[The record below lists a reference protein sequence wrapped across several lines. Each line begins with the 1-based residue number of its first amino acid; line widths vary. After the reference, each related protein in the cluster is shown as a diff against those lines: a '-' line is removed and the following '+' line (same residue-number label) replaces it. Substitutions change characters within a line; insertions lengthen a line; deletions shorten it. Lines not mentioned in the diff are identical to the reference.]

1 VAAWETVNKKL
12 CPACKHEY
20 PATEVVCP
28 VDNVILMVVGPD
40 PLLGTTL
47 AEKYLIMSE
56 IGRGGMSI
64 VYKGKY
70 MSGDRVVA
78 IKMLHAQLADDLTST
93 KRFQLEAQAV
103 SSLSHRNVVGVHEY
117 GIAPSG
123 QPYIVMDFLVGE
135 SLADVIRRDNHIP
148 ERRAIGIIS
157 QACDALDHAHKKGVV
172 HRDLKAGNIM
182 LVSEEGNIDVVKVV
196 DFGIAK
202 LMPSSGQ
209 PTQNLTQ
216 TGEVFGSPI
225 YMSPEQCVGQP
236 LDARSDIYS
245 MGVVLYEALT
255 GYPPLMGNTI
265 IETMQK
271 HVKSKPRA
279 INKDLNVS
287 KEMEAVV
294 LKALEKDPDG
304 RFDSMRSFGE
314 ALEHVG
320 ERLLNIG
327 ARKKTEQESEMEFA
341 SGGWAIRPS
350 PGGRL
355 SASNANMARARM
367 TGAQRLTSTS
377 RYKPESADSTSQ
389 TVSAPDQ
396 SDNGQI
402 APEETKSLPVPIL
415 LLVSIAFLF
424 LMVIVFFLTR
434 HH

>member
-12 CPACKHEY
+12 CPACKQEY
-20 PATEVVCP
+20 SATEVVCP
-28 VDNVILMVVGPD
+28 VDNVILMVIGPD
-40 PLLGTTL
+40 PLVGTTL

-70 MSGDRVVA
+70 TTGDRVVA
-78 IKMLHAQLADDLTST
+78 IKMLHSQLADDLTST
-93 KRFQLEAQAV
+93 KRFQQEAQAV
-103 SSLSHRNVVGVHEY
+103 SCLSHRNVVGVHEY

-135 SLADVIRRDNHIP
+135 SLADVIKRDSRIS

-271 HVKSKPRA
+271 HVKTKPTA
-279 INKDLNVS
+279 MNKDLKVS
-287 KEMEAVV
+287 KDMEVVV
-294 LKALEKDPDG
+294 LKALEKDPNQ
-304 RFDSMRSFGE
+304 RFDSMRSLRE

-327 ARKKTEQESEMEFA
+327 ARKKTEQESDIEFA

-355 SASNANMARARM
+355 TGSGANMARARI
-367 TGAQRLTSTS
+367 TGAQRLTGSS
-377 RYKPESADSTSQ
+377 RHGLESAESASQ
-389 TVSAPDQ
+389 SAPASDQ
-396 SDNGQI
+396 SNNGQI
-402 APEETKSLPVPIL
+402 ASAEKKFLPVPIL
-415 LLVSIAFLF
+415 LLASVVFLF
-424 LMVIVFFLTR
+424 LMVIILFLTR